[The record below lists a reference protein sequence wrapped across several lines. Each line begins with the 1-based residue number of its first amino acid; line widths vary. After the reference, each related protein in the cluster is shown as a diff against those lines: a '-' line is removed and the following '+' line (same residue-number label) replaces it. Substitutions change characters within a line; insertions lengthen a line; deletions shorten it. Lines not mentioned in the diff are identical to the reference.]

1 MNEYTIIGHLQK
13 KKGQGRMTD
22 WEKLKVVQFL
32 WFVIAATFVIHVAL
46 LWDID
51 KSFY

>member
-1 MNEYTIIGHLQK
+1 MNEYTFVGYIEKNSL
-13 KKGQGRMTD
+13 GRMSD
-22 WEKLKVVQFL
+22 RQKLRVVQFL